1 MLDFGI
7 IAEEETE
14 DYITKFLNELVPGE
28 EISGVIVVGEFKTLP
43 MGKREVAE
51 FYVIITDHK
60 NHLKWVCEF
69 VTPYHPETDNI
80 YGEKGG
86 LFYNFIDSLTH
97 VINKTPE
104 NWQDNYSVNFNQ
116 FRKTVNEYI
125 THITVKTIPPV
136 NSDAKSV
143 NLEIVDAEYK
153 KGSKKKVPITI
164 YDLAEEDPII
174 LMGYARLRSKGDRL
188 TVKNIVFEL
197 KSLLD
202 DVKITEDAYRQAL
215 IKLKT
220 VDKVD

>member
-1 MLDFGI
+1 
-7 IAEEETE
+7 
-14 DYITKFLNELVPGE
+14 
-28 EISGVIVVGEFKTLP
+28 

-69 VTPYHPETDNI
+69 TTPYHPETNNI

-97 VINKTPE
+97 VVNDTPR

-116 FRKTVNEYI
+116 FRKTVNQYI
-125 THITVKTIPPV
+125 TSVTLNTVAPV
-136 NSDAKSV
+136 NTDGKTV
-143 NLEIVDAEYK
+143 NLEIIHAEYK
-153 KGSKKKVPITI
+153 TESRKKETLTI

-174 LMGYARLRSKGDRL
+174 LMGYASLRNKGDRI

-202 DVKITEDAYRQAL
+202 DEKITEDAYKLAL
-215 IKLKT
+215 IELKT
-220 VDKVD
+220 VKEK